1 MLGQC
6 EGVQGNARRLA
17 KELPKGR
24 AIRPTATERVA
35 CSFRGAQDRLV
46 LTTDLVAA
54 IEGKLDERARRVLAA
69 IVADH
74 IDTGGPVG
82 SQAIARLPELD
93 CSSATVRAVM
103 ADLEALGF
111 LEKPHTSAGR
121 IPTALGYRIYV
132 DALVRVKQPLA
143 SEKQLIER
151 RTQTAAAPGSS
162 VDEVLR
168 ETTRLLHSLTRHA
181 AVVASGRPQA
191 ERLARID
198 FLPLREG
205 RVLAVLVSRSGVVQN
220 RLLVQPPGER
230 LTPAD
235 LDRVANYLNTILGDL
250 TLAEARARLSR
261 ELLEGERELGA
272 LRSRAMALGA
282 AAVASEDSQS
292 VLIEGQ
298 ASFLED
304 PALVADVQKM
314 RALFKALEGKKELA
328 LVLDRVIDARELTIF
343 IGRDSGLA
351 QPAEVAIVA
360 APYRVSGEVVG
371 TLGVIGPT
379 RMDYSRVIP
388 LVEFTARA
396 MGAVLDPH
404 D

>member
-1 MLGQC
+1 M
-6 EGVQGNARRLA
+6 
-17 KELPKGR
+17 
-24 AIRPTATERVA
+24 
-35 CSFRGAQDRLV
+35 

-54 IEGKLDERARRVLAA
+54 LEGKLDERARRVLAA
-69 IVADH
+69 IVTDH
-74 IDTGGPVG
+74 IETAEPVG
-82 SQAIARLPELD
+82 SQVIARLPELD

-103 ADLEALGF
+103 ADLEELGF

-151 RTQTAAAPGSS
+151 RTQTAGAAGQQI
-162 VDEVLR
+162 DEVLK

-181 AVVASGRPQA
+181 AVVASGRPHA
-191 ERLARID
+191 ERLACID
-198 FLPLREG
+198 FVSLREG
-205 RVLAVLVSRSGVVQN
+205 RVLAVLVARSGVVQN
-220 RLLVQPPGER
+220 RLVVQPPGER
-230 LTPAD
+230 RLSQGE
-235 LDRVANYLNTILGDL
+235 LDRVASYLNTILGDL
-250 TLAEARARLSR
+250 TLAEARARLAHEMTLDQAR
-261 ELLEGERELGA
+261 LDE

-282 AAVASEDSQS
+282 AAVAQAPGDEPQS

-298 ASFLED
+298 ASFLEE
-304 PALVADVQKM
+304 PALANDVTKM
-314 RALFKALEGKKELA
+314 RALFKALEEKKGLA
-328 LVLDRVIDARELTIF
+328 LVLDKVIEARELTIF

-351 QPAEVAIVA
+351 QPAELAIVA
-360 APYRVSGEVVG
+360 VPYRVSGEVVG